1 MWIRKSLKK
10 LKIDGGVKVSKLY
23 PGKIKKETQMR
34 EGFIITHIDGKRIN
48 DIEDVAAILEN
59 KKGGVMLEG
68 VYEDGSKYYYAF
80 GLDS

>member
-1 MWIRKSLKK
+1 
-10 LKIDGGVKVSKLY
+10 
-23 PGKIKKETQMR
+23 MR

-48 DIEDVAAILEN
+48 DIEDVAAVLEN